1 MPKPKPAPMGDF
13 LVRIIGLAILLPA
26 LSVLGFV
33 LTHRT
38 FSADQVSS
46 YLAYKSTTFL
56 PRPLVL
62 IASLVAFVGV
72 VFVVAGRRFDE
83 FLMMRHGF
91 PDTRRKWVTLGLGL
105 AFSFFVML
113 LFQYILGWPS
123 YRPPPPSPVPPP
135 AEFLKEFV
143 APELPFPR
151 GER

>member
-1 MPKPKPAPMGDF
+1 MPKPKPSPMGDF
-13 LVRIIGLAILLPA
+13 LTRIIGLAILLPA
-26 LSVLGFV
+26 FSVLGFV

-56 PRPLVL
+56 PRPMVL

-83 FLMMRHGF
+83 FLMTRRGF
-91 PDTRRKWVTLGLGL
+91 PDTRRKWATSGLGL
-105 AFSFFVML
+105 AFSLLIML
-113 LFQYILGWPS
+113 LFQYVLGWPG
-123 YRPPPPSPVPPP
+123 YRPPPPSPVPSS
-135 AEFLKEFV
+135 AEFLKKFE
-143 APELPFPR
+143 APELPVPR